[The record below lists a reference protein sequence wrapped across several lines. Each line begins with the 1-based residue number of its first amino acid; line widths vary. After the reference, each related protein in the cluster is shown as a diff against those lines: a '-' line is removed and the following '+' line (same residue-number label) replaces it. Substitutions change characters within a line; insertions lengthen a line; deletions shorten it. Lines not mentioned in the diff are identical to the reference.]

1 MIINLPSTFLNN
13 IPLLTA
19 FIDDEISLSS
29 NDDNLINLCY
39 SQINIYEND
48 ENKIGSFND
57 NIAKKNKNENEMKI
71 EKPIFEIKL
80 GKKKRG
86 KEAKRINKKVHGAG
100 DRDNVISKIQTHFL
114 NFVINFLNDCVNK
127 FFKNKRINFKKFN
140 HADKSNSTYKHVN
153 TLKNCTINNLLELLK
168 ISDKYTRFDEDFNKK
183 NKEKLIQFDWFQKL
197 FEMKYTTLFTY
208 YFNDNK
214 PLNEII
220 LFEKKIILTS
230 KTKSFYDLTEK
241 NKEYKNEFIELAKRF
256 FNYDEEETGEE

>member
-13 IPLLTA
+13 IPLVTA
-19 FIDDEISLSS
+19 FIDDEISSSS

-39 SQINIYEND
+39 SQIKND

-57 NIAKKNKNENEMKI
+57 NIAKENKNENGMKI

-168 ISDKYTRFDEDFNKK
+168 ISDKYTRFDENFNKK
-183 NKEKLIQFDWFQKL
+183 NKEKLIQNSWFQKL
-197 FEMKYTTLFTY
+197 FEMKYTTLFSY

-214 PLNEII
+214 PLNEMI
-220 LFEKKIILTS
+220 LFEKKL
-230 KTKSFYDLTEK
+230 FCLQRQ
-241 NKEYKNEFIELAKRF
+241 NRF
-256 FNYDEEETGEE
+256 MI

>member
-1 MIINLPSTFLNN
+1 MILHLPSTFLQK
-13 IPLLTA
+13 IPFYTPY
-19 FIDDEISLSS
+19 IDYLISSSS
-29 NDDNLINLCY
+29 NNDDLINFSSLQVDLY
-39 SQINIYEND
+39 KND
-48 ENKIGSFND
+48 ENKIDPFND
-57 NIAKKNKNENEMKI
+57 DIEIENENKMKI
-71 EKPIFEIKL
+71 EKPIFETKL

-86 KEAKRINKKVHGAG
+86 KKAKRINKKVHGAG

-140 HADKSNSTYKHVN
+140 HADKSNSTYEHVN

-183 NKEKLIQFDWFQKL
+183 NKEKLIQNSWFQKL
-197 FEMKYTTLFTY
+197 FEMKYTTLFSY

-214 PLNEII
+214 PLNEMI
-220 LFEKKIILTS
+220 LFEKKIILSS
-230 KTKSFYDLTEK
+230 KKKSFYDLTEK
-241 NKEYKNEFIELAKRF
+241 NKEYKNEFMELAKRF

>member
-1 MIINLPSTFLNN
+1 MIINLPSTFLND
-13 IPLLTA
+13 IPLVTA
-19 FIDDEISLSS
+19 SIDDKISSSS

-39 SQINIYEND
+39 SQIKIYEND
-48 ENKIGSFND
+48 ENKIDSFND

-168 ISDKYTRFDEDFNKK
+168 ISDKYTRFDENFNKK
-183 NKEKLIQFDWFQKL
+183 NKEKLIQNSWFQKL
-197 FEMKYTTLFTY
+197 FEMKYTTLFSY

-214 PLNEII
+214 PLNEMI
-220 LFEKKIILTS
+220 LYKKKLFCLQRQNCFMI
-230 KTKSFYDLTEK
+230 
-241 NKEYKNEFIELAKRF
+241 
-256 FNYDEEETGEE
+256 

>member
-1 MIINLPSTFLNN
+1 MILHLPSTFLQK
-13 IPLLTA
+13 IPFYTPY
-19 FIDDEISLSS
+19 IDYLISSSS
-29 NDDNLINLCY
+29 NNDDLINF
-39 SQINIYEND
+39 
-48 ENKIGSFND
+48 KIDSFND
-57 NIAKKNKNENEMKI
+57 DMEIENENKMKI
-71 EKPIFEIKL
+71 EKPIFETKL

-86 KEAKRINKKVHGAG
+86 KKAKRINKKVHGAG
-100 DRDNVISKIQTHFL
+100 DRDNIISKIQTHYL
-114 NFVINFLNDCVNK
+114 NFVINFLNDSIK
-127 FFKNKRINFKKFN
+127 EFYKNKRINFKKFN
-140 HADKSNSTYKHVN
+140 HADKSNSTYEHVN
-153 TLKNCTINNLLELLK
+153 ALKNCTINNLLENLK
-168 ISDKYTRFDEDFNKK
+168 ISNKYKKFDEDFNKK
-183 NKEKLIQFDWFQKL
+183 NKEKLIQNSWFQKL